1 MSDIIYIII
10 SLFKSSEEKRKNRE
24 AAKYREQYWE
34 MRNLYN
40 AHSGEYGKFKE
51 IDALMKHAEKIY
63 ANSVTNMDYIPPSL
77 KADAFPIQY
86 RDRIMEVTQI
96 PSASMSSGLLS
107 SSVSLPSP
115 NSFTIDK
122 NGYPS
127 TVHVPQLPPIE
138 QYYAILDQHKLPSL
152 TTGDNSCLGTL
163 GELTL
168 GPWYPPRGG
177 Y

>member
-1 MSDIIYIII
+1 MSILYTIIV
-10 SLFKSSEEKRKNRE
+10 LFKNSEEKRKNRE
-24 AAKYREQYWE
+24 VAKYREQYWE

-40 AHSGEYGKFKE
+40 AHGGEYGKFKE

-63 ANSVTNMDYIPPSL
+63 ANSVNMNYIPPTL

-86 RDRIMEVTQI
+86 RDKIMEATQ
-96 PSASMSSGLLS
+96 STSMSHLS
-107 SSVSLPSP
+107 SNVTLPSP

-127 TVHVPQLPPIE
+127 TVPQLPPIE
-138 QYYAILDQHKLPSL
+138 QHYAIIDQHKSRIS
-152 TTGDNSCLGTL
+152 GDNSCLGKL
-163 GELTL
+163 GESTL
-168 GPWYPPRGG
+168 GPWYPPRGS